1 MKKYLLLFII
11 SFFSFVSFSQDIKK
25 QIADLDT
32 AYYHNDFVTAKKLI
46 VTIFPE
52 AESKIKDPK
61 ELVEF
66 YGTCGSV
73 FYGAAEFKDAE
84 NYFTLASEKAKLV
97 LPDSDYHYSLAIFN
111 LASCYKEE
119 GRYAEA
125 EPLYLKSL
133 PVLSNAFGQTSLEYT
148 RCFYTLGSM
157 YIDMGKYDY
166 AESMCAAAVNFYKT
180 ILGQE
185 SPDYLG
191 ALGSM
196 GLIYQGQG
204 KYDKAEQIF
213 LSLKN
218 YFKSLP
224 KQDKET
230 IQTLENNLG
239 ELYRNMGDYEKAEP
253 AMIEAVRLAGDNTL
267 AAATSLNNLGLTQ
280 KALGKYSE
288 AETSYKKS
296 IAIYK
301 YLNKTNHPD
310 YTNPLNNLGELYR
323 VMGRLQEAADAFEE
337 VIAIRKQLL
346 GTEHPNYAN
355 ALNNLA
361 LVEFAIGRY
370 PDAEKHLLEC
380 KDVYK
385 KVLGEKDK
393 LYANCLNNLGSV
405 YKAENNLPK
414 AEESYKECLRIY
426 KETYGE
432 TSDKYGVYLGGL
444 AGTYRQMKRY
454 DECIDLTKK
463 SLEIIKNKLGE
474 NHYDYIETD
483 YNLAEM
489 YRESGNYAEAEK
501 HYLTSIKGYLFLI
514 EKYFPSLSEQE
525 KTSFYYTVS
534 NAFETYNSF
543 VIQMEKELPKENH
556 DALIS
561 TMYDN
566 QLVIKSLLL
575 KETGKIKIQI
585 AASDNKQLK
594 EDYEALLKMREDIVK
609 QYRLSAEDLAESGID
624 LPKMEKDAN
633 ELEQKITTASN
644 ISVKKDD
651 AKSHSWKEI
660 QAKLKEDECAVE
672 IIRTE
677 FYTNGAWT
685 DSVYYSALIINKTC
699 TVPQFVFIK
708 NGNNLENGKATKYR
722 ESIKAKVEDADS
734 YNAFWKPL
742 KEAIGAAKKIYFSP
756 DGVYQQVNM
765 YTLKNPETK
774 KYLIEETNISLV
786 TNTDDLLQAVTLSAS
801 KSAEIF
807 SYPDYDFI
815 PKTTEAVIASAEPL
829 SRYGFNHL
837 VELPGTK
844 IEADSITKILRSKN
858 WKVNEHLQAEAT
870 EDAIKKINNPQILH
884 IATHGFFLKDVD
896 ENASDVIGLQSKIAK
911 ENPLLRSGLMLAGA
925 AAIARDSMVDN
936 TKEDGIL
943 TAYEAAGLNLSQTD
957 LVVLSACE
965 TGLGEV
971 HNGQGVYG
979 LQRAFMVA
987 GAKSVIMSLWVV
999 DDFATQELMSNFYR
1013 EWLKDP
1019 SAENKQRAFRT
1030 AQLKLKE
1037 KFPEPYYWG
1046 AFVMVGK

>member
-1 MKKYLLLFII
+1 MKKHILLFLICFLSLI
-11 SFFSFVSFSQDIKK
+11 SFSQNIKK
-25 QIADLDT
+25 QIEALDT
-32 AYYHNDFVTAKKLI
+32 AYYHNDLVTAKKLI
-46 VTIFPE
+46 ETLSPD
-52 AESKIKDPK
+52 AGSKIKEPT

-66 YGTCGSV
+66 YSTCGSV
-73 FYGAAEFKDAE
+73 YYQSGEYTDAE
-84 NYFTLASEKAKLV
+84 NYFTLASERAKAT

-111 LASCYKEE
+111 IASCYKEE

-133 PVLSNAFGQTSLEYT
+133 PVLSNAFGQTSVEYT

-157 YIDMGKYDY
+157 YIDMGRYDY
-166 AESMCAAAVNFYKT
+166 AEGMVAAAVNFYKT
-180 ILGQE
+180 ILGQD

-196 GLIYQGQG
+196 ALVYQGQA
-204 KYDKAEQIF
+204 KYDKAEQI
-213 LSLKN
+213 LIALKN
-218 YFKSLP
+218 YFNSKENP
-224 KQDKET
+224 DKET

-253 AMIEAVRLAGDNTL
+253 AMLEAVKLAGDNTL
-267 AAATSLNNLGLTQ
+267 AAASSYNNLALTQ

-288 AETSYKKS
+288 AEISYKKS

-323 VMGRLQEAADAFEE
+323 IMGRLQEAVDAFEE
-337 VIAIRKQLL
+337 VIAIRKKLL
-346 GTEHPNYAN
+346 GTDHPNYAN

-361 LVEFAIGRY
+361 LVEYAIGRY

-380 KDVYK
+380 KDIYK
-385 KVLGEKDK
+385 KILGDKDK
-393 LYANCLNNLGSV
+393 FYANSLNNLGSV
-405 YKAENNLPK
+405 YNAENNLPK
-414 AEESYKECLRIY
+414 AEESYKECLQIY
-426 KETYGE
+426 KEMYGE

-444 AGTYRQMKRY
+444 AATYRKMKKY
-454 DECIDLTKK
+454 DECISLTKQ
-463 SLEIIKNKLGE
+463 SLEILKNKLGE

-483 YNLAEM
+483 YNLAETF
-489 YRESGNYAEAEK
+489 REFGNYEEAEK

-534 NAFETYNSF
+534 IAFETYNSF
-543 VIQMEKELPKENH
+543 VIQMVNEFPEKNH

-561 TMYDN
+561 RMYDN

-575 KETGKIKIQI
+575 KETGKVKIQI
-585 AASDNKQLK
+585 AASENKQLK
-594 EDYEALLKMREDIVK
+594 EDYDQLVKMRENIVQ
-609 QYRLSAEDLAESGID
+609 QYRLSAEDLLESGID

-633 ELEQKITTASN
+633 ELEQKITAASN
-644 ISVKKDD
+644 ISVKKEN
-651 AKSHSWKEI
+651 AASPSWKDI
-660 QAKLKEDECAVE
+660 QTKLKANECAVE
-672 IIRTE
+672 IVRTD
-677 FYTNGAWT
+677 FYTKGVWT
-685 DSVYYSALIINKTC
+685 DSIYYSALIVDKAG
-699 TVPQFVFIK
+699 TVPKFVFIK
-708 NGNNLENGKATKYR
+708 NGNKLEGNVLAKYSQAIKTKT
-722 ESIKAKVEDADS
+722 EEDVS
-734 YNAFWKPL
+734 YNALWKPL
-742 KEAIGAAKKIYFSP
+742 KDAVGKAEKIYFSP
-756 DGVYQQVNM
+756 DGVYQQMNM
-765 YTLKNPETK
+765 YTLKNPDTK

-786 TNTDDLLQAVTLSAS
+786 TNTEDLLQSSVASAS
-801 KSAEIF
+801 KKAEIF

-815 PKTTEAVIASAEPL
+815 STTEVASAEPL
-829 SRYGFNHL
+829 SRYGFSHL
-837 VELPGTK
+837 KELPGTK
-844 IEADSITKILRSKN
+844 IEADSITKILRANN
-858 WKVNEHLQAEAT
+858 WKVNVHLQKEAT
-870 EDAIKKINNPQILH
+870 EEAIKKISDPQILH

-896 ENASDVIGLQSKIAK
+896 ENASDVIGLQSQIVK

-925 AAIARDSMVDN
+925 AATARDSMVDN

-943 TAYEAAGLNLSQTD
+943 TAYEAAGLDLTHTD

-965 TGLGEV
+965 TGLGEMY
-971 HNGQGVYG
+971 NGQGVYG

-1019 SAENKQRAFRT
+1019 TSENKQKAFRT

-1037 KFPEPYYWG
+1037 KFPQPYYWG

>member
-1 MKKYLLLFII
+1 MKKYCLLFIL
-11 SFFSFVSFSQDIKK
+11 SVFSFVSFSQDIKK
-25 QIADLDT
+25 QIEDLDT
-32 AYYHNDFVTAKKLI
+32 AYYHDDYVTAKKLI
-46 VTIFPE
+46 AILSPD
-52 AESKIKDPK
+52 AETKIKDSK
-61 ELVEF
+61 DLVEF

-73 FYGAAEFKDAE
+73 YYGTNEFKDAE
-84 NYFTLASEKAKLV
+84 NYFTLASERAKKL

-125 EPLYLKSL
+125 EPLYIKAL
-133 PVLSNAFGQTSLEYT
+133 PVLSNAFGQTSVEYT

-166 AESMCAAAVNFYKT
+166 AEGMIAVAVNFYKE
-180 ILGQE
+180 ILGQD

-191 ALGSM
+191 ALGSIA
-196 GLIYQGQG
+196 LVYQGQG
-204 KYDKAEQIF
+204 KYAKAEEIF
-213 LSLKN
+213 LALKN
-218 YFKSLP
+218 YHQSQP
-224 KQDKET
+224 NPDTET
-230 IQTLENNLG
+230 LQTLENNLG
-239 ELYRNMGDYEKAEP
+239 ELYRNMGDYTKAE
-253 AMIEAVRLAGDNTL
+253 ACMLEAVKLAKENSIS
-267 AAATSLNNLGLTQ
+267 AATSYNNLALTQ
-280 KALGKYSE
+280 KSLGRYSE
-288 AETSYKKS
+288 AEASYKKS
-296 IAIYK
+296 ISIYK

-310 YTNPLNNLGELYR
+310 YTNPVNNLGELYR
-323 VMGRLQEAADAFEE
+323 IMGRMQEAVNAFEE
-337 VIAIRKQLL
+337 VIAIRKKSL
-346 GTEHPNYAN
+346 GTDHPNYAN

-380 KDVYK
+380 KDIYK
-385 KVLGEKDK
+385 KTLGDKDK
-393 LYANCLNNLGSV
+393 FYANCLNNLASV
-405 YKAENNLPK
+405 YKVEGNLPK
-414 AEESYKECLRIY
+414 AEENYLECLKIY

-444 AGTYRQMKRY
+444 AGTYRKMKKY

-483 YNLAEM
+483 YNLAET
-489 YRESGNYAEAEK
+489 YREHGDFKEAEK

-525 KTSFYYTVS
+525 KTAFYYTVS
-534 NAFETYNSF
+534 TSFETYNSF
-543 VIQMEKELPKENH
+543 VIQMTKEFPNENH
-556 DALIS
+556 DVLIS
-561 TMYDN
+561 RMYDN

-575 KETGKIKIQI
+575 KETGKIKIQV
-585 AASDNKQLK
+585 AASENKALK
-594 EDYEALLKMREDIVK
+594 EDYDKLLKMRESIVQ
-609 QYRLSAEDLAESGID
+609 QYRLSAEDLLETGID

-633 ELEQKITTASN
+633 ELEQKITSASN
-644 ISVKKDD
+644 ISIKNDNTKNP
-651 AKSHSWKEI
+651 SWKDI
-660 QAKLKEDECAVE
+660 QVKLKTDECVVE

-677 FYTNGAWT
+677 FYTKGEWT
-685 DSVYYSALIINKTC
+685 DSIYYSALVIDKTC
-699 TVPQFVFIK
+699 VTPKFVFIK
-708 NGNNLENGKATKYR
+708 NGNDLESTAVAKYR
-722 ESIKAKVEDADS
+722 EAMKAKTEDDIS

-742 KEAIGAAKKIYFSP
+742 KQAVGASKKIYFSP

-786 TNTDDLLQAVTLSAS
+786 TNSEDVLQSSPASTS

-815 PKTTEAVIASAEPL
+815 PKTMEIASAEPL

-844 IEADSITKILRSKN
+844 IEADTITNILRSKN

-870 EDAIKKINNPQILH
+870 EGAIKKINNPKILH

-896 ENASDVIGLQSKIAK
+896 ENAADVIGLQSKIVK

-925 AAIARDSMVDN
+925 AAVSRDSIVDN

-943 TAYEAAGLNLSQTD
+943 TAYEAAGLNLAQTD

-971 HNGQGVYG
+971 INGQGVYG

-1019 SAENKQRAFRT
+1019 TADNKQKAFRT

-1037 KFPEPYYWG
+1037 KFPQPYYWG